1 MSADYYK
8 YFFGDERGETFVKV
22 FLDEN
27 FMPKSILDLTQEAIM
42 TGRYRSSDDNKFEGF
57 ERNDRDIADIENGTK
72 VDIIVGPNDVHPEF
86 VFFIQQLAARL
97 NKLDK
102 PVAEGTQLE
111 PIITSMLVNYNNVKA
126 SVINRIK
133 EKFEKGD
140 NLVTDDFQQLIN
152 SIPYNDI
159 KELSKSDVRDSI
171 SDQIRNDV
179 NYKLNKILSEVNK
192 QCKATRPVAATK
204 EEDECEAE
212 GLFNIISHKILYLV
226 KNAIKVQY
234 YDAHSTLLRNDPA
247 QEIIEN
253 VFAKWNSVPEE
264 QKNFYKSFLVVEKRN
279 QVDPKKWDLVV
290 DLDNLKISEK
300 DYNNYRIN
308 LLKSNNDNNVPK
320 IYDLLVILGKNG
332 SEKDSDGKQKLEN
345 IVFYNPATNNY
356 GKIIFTANSLTNLYK
371 TSKYI
376 NNEQKIDRLSSP
388 KFRISVRN
396 LVKDILQTVKDFGK
410 FKEIEYDGPI
420 FDLENEG
427 VWYKLADGNYAK
439 QENGKLLKFGSD
451 DDRTLVHLTRDKCYS
466 TAVNATPEQC
476 RKYLYECLLSGDED
490 GVQICLDMRKL
501 SGNFYDVAKVEIENM
516 HPVMA
521 IMILQKFGFRAYE
534 AYDNKAGQK
543 LTKIES
549 GDNWRD
555 NYLQKVFLQNF
566 DKYKETGKLTN
577 WKLSG
582 GGLTADQQKQWNKF
596 LDENDYLIKY
606 LTMVSDFVNSNPG
619 ILNKDFFGISDEY
632 SRRKEANQFR
642 NEHNIAKD
650 YSFFKTLQFNHSYK
664 HHTELPFGV
673 HNIALS
679 ENCPPFMF
687 DKYGNPDP
695 VCRSATNLY
704 VSIDPF
710 AGKPI
715 DYFKKKI
722 KDDDNAD
729 IIREYL
735 LQYIDYLYAK
745 KHNIGPL
752 NDLKQRIIKLS
763 NDEKDNRNN
772 LLRELHVLTHY
783 AKLCS
788 QFKGYDDKVINET
801 NVNRLK
807 AICRKSYTNLTENER
822 NLLNEGSKLED
833 ELNKSK

>member
-27 FMPKSILDLTQEAIM
+27 FMPKPILDLTQEAIM

-111 PIITSMLVNYNNVKA
+111 PIITSMLVNYNNVKPL
-126 SVINRIK
+126 VINTIK

-140 NLVTDDFQQLIN
+140 NVVTEDFQQLIN

-171 SDQIRNDV
+171 SDQIRNDI
-179 NYKLNKILSEVNK
+179 NYKLNIILSEVNK
-192 QCKATRPVAATK
+192 QCKNTRPVAATK

-247 QEIIEN
+247 QEIMEN

-279 QVDPKKWDLVV
+279 QVDPRKWDLVA
-290 DLDNLKISEK
+290 DLDNLKVTEK

-345 IVFYNPATNNY
+345 VVFYNPATNNY
-356 GKIIFTANSLTNLYK
+356 GKVIFTANSLTNLYK

-376 NNEQKIDRLSSP
+376 NNEQKVDRLSSP

-427 VWYKLADGNYAK
+427 VWYKSADGNYVK

-566 DKYKETGKLTN
+566 DKYKETGKLTS

-642 NEHNIAKD
+642 NEHDIAKD

-695 VCRSATNLY
+695 VCRAANSLY
-704 VSIDPF
+704 VSVDPF